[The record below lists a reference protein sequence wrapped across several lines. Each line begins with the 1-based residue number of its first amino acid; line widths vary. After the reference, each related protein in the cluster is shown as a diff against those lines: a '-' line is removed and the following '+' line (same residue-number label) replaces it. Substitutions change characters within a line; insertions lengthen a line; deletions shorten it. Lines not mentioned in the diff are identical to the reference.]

1 MITHCLLFPKK
12 FADLLHILLSESL
25 KIIMWFKENKMTVN
39 TVKFQII
46 LIKKRKQYHTNE
58 VVQIKEKRKKV

>member
-12 FADLLHILLSESL
+12 FADLHILLSESL

-39 TVKFQII
+39 AVKSQII